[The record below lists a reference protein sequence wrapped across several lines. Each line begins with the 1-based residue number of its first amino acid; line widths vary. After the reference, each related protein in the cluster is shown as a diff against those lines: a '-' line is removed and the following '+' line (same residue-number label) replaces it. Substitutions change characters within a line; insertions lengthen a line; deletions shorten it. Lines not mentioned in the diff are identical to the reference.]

1 MKAYRISTIYSTF
14 ASEHEAQNIAQ
25 QLLQNRLIACA
36 NIMPIKSMYEWE
48 KTICNDHEWAAIFKT
63 SENKQQ
69 EVALYIEQAH
79 SYKIPCILIGN
90 KLCNQAYYE
99 WILAQIH

>member
-1 MKAYRISTIYSTF
+1 MKAYQVSTIYSTF
-14 ASEHEAQNIAQ
+14 ASELEAQTIAL

-36 NIMPIKSMYEWE
+36 NIMSIKSMYEWE

-63 SENKQQ
+63 SESKQQ

-79 SYKIPCILIGN
+79 SYKIPCILIEN

-99 WILAQIH
+99 WILAQTH